1 MKKKK
6 PKNSPTQFPL
16 KSPPQAPLKPPSQAL
31 SNSLEDCHLCEAP
44 KIVSDAQ
51 IGSPAD
57 KVAQRSGVSSDL
69 ALVLTE
75 VQANKIVIDELA
87 SDPSSAS
94 INTLSTQLESIPVIT
109 PQRSSVSVK
118 DIVVA
123 SKEGLLSIAASQL
136 EIVDAKINS
145 MTPHQAVSNQ
155 EASSEGINLDVAPV
169 QLAPAQI
176 APAQLVLGEGQSA
189 DVPSDPSDSWCA
201 HAKGLGK
208 RLSKKGEAFFLPSGE
223 ACIKIPNSVIEKHQK
238 SWESFILGQFYS
250 DPPSQ
255 GTLHNIVNGIWSKQ
269 YRDIAVSKM
278 EGFAFLFRIPNAATR
293 HRVLTQRLW
302 QIEGQTMFVDKWEPG
317 VVPAKPEL
325 TSAPIWLELRKV
337 PFQFFNEDGLERI
350 AGLVG
355 HPKFLHPM
363 TKNKTNLE
371 VAKVF
376 TIIDPRKQLP
386 EAVNVQFDS
395 GEICRVLVSSPWM
408 PPVFDLCKEIGHA
421 SKRCPSIAKACSLC
435 KAKTHS
441 LANCPQNLKQEPAG
455 RKTRRGRSKDKQ
467 KWKVDGREKEYKG
480 MQRTENNQLSKLGTG
495 KDKER
500 GETSKT
506 PYYLKSTRPRSGS
519 ANTRSSKSDV
529 QPDSSDVESSDS
541 ELEEGEFSHDDE
553 GFEVVRNKKKFS
565 GLKGYR
571 GRGPKSN

>member
-1 MKKKK
+1 MILVVKKQTSHFLSKKLIILVENVQKGKTASFSLLTGEIKAISRATVPPSASHRRLVRRRLLSQCSALSPPSTMKKKK

-31 SNSLEDCHLCEAP
+31 SNSLEDCHPCEAP

-94 INTLSTQLESIPVIT
+94 INTLSMQLESIPVIT

-176 APAQLVLGEGQSA
+176 APAQLVL
-189 DVPSDPSDSWCA
+189 
-201 HAKGLGK
+201 
-208 RLSKKGEAFFLPSGE
+208 
-223 ACIKIPNSVIEKHQK
+223 
-238 SWESFILGQFYS
+238 
-250 DPPSQ
+250 
-255 GTLHNIVNGIWSKQ
+255 
-269 YRDIAVSKM
+269 
-278 EGFAFLFRIPNAATR
+278 
-293 HRVLTQRLW
+293 
-302 QIEGQTMFVDKWEPG
+302 
-317 VVPAKPEL
+317 
-325 TSAPIWLELRKV
+325 
-337 PFQFFNEDGLERI
+337 
-350 AGLVG
+350 
-355 HPKFLHPM
+355 
-363 TKNKTNLE
+363 
-371 VAKVF
+371 
-376 TIIDPRKQLP
+376 
-386 EAVNVQFDS
+386 
-395 GEICRVLVSSPWM
+395 
-408 PPVFDLCKEIGHA
+408 
-421 SKRCPSIAKACSLC
+421 
-435 KAKTHS
+435 
-441 LANCPQNLKQEPAG
+441 EPAG

-467 KWKVDGREKEYKG
+467 KWKVVDQSAETTKKASTPPPPSPTGNTSSSAPLSEPQDGSEKEYKG

-541 ELEEGEFSHDDE
+541 ELEE
-553 GFEVVRNKKKFS
+553 
-565 GLKGYR
+565 
-571 GRGPKSN
+571 